1 MTQVG
6 LARDR
11 QAGIGRRESGEWGD
25 ALGRIAPASGALVA
39 LSSASVFPEKT
50 PDAFE
55 TAARLG
61 YDGVEVMVSTDL
73 ISQDVDVLRR
83 LADYHHVPILAVHA
97 PCLLIT
103 QRVWGREPWGKLNR
117 AREAAEKLG
126 ARVVVLH
133 PPFRWQRE
141 YARDFEAGLAR
152 MSEETD
158 VVFAVENLYPLRARG
173 AEVAAYA
180 PHWNPVELDCRHVT
194 LDLSHTAVSGSDAL
208 QMAAELGPRLA
219 HVHMADG
226 DRPGLPDDH
235 LVPGRGGQP
244 CAKLLQRLR
253 SDGYAGVVVL
263 EVNTRRAMASEE
275 RQADLAEALAFTRH
289 HLGQYGALAPATP
302 RESTS
307 QDRR

>member
-1 MTQVG
+1 
-6 LARDR
+6 
-11 QAGIGRRESGEWGD
+11 
-25 ALGRIAPASGALVA
+25 LGRTAPASAALVA
-39 LSSASVFPEKT
+39 LSSASVFPERT

-55 TAARLG
+55 AAARLG

-73 ISQDVDVLRR
+73 VSQDVDVLRR
-83 LADYHHVPILAVHA
+83 LSDYHRVPVLAVHA
-97 PCLLIT
+97 PCLLVT

-117 AREAAEKLG
+117 AKEAAEQLG

-133 PPFRWQRE
+133 PPFRWQRD
-141 YARDFEAGLAR
+141 YARDFEAGLAS
-152 MSEETD
+152 MSDETD
-158 VVFAVENLYPLRARG
+158 VMFAVENLYPLRARG

-208 QMAAELGPRLA
+208 EMAAELGPRLA

-226 DRPGLPDDH
+226 TKPGLPDEH

-244 CAKLLQRLR
+244 CAELLQRLW
-253 SDGYAGVVVL
+253 SGGYTGVVVL
-263 EVNTRRAMASEE
+263 EVNTRRALSSEE

-289 HLGQYGALAPATP
+289 HLGQYGNLMPATP
-302 RESTS
+302 QQSASR
-307 QDRR
+307 DRH